1 MRKHCDRH
9 LTAYRGKL
17 NRGSSLGGLPAREKM
32 ERQTR
37 QRTRR
42 IGREYARERLHCV
55 RHTRFRFVVRTGAIR
70 SLVITTVDGANLHR
84 SRNMTKI
91 TVYHFEVWDSVNDQ
105 MVRSK
110 RMGTPD
116 AIKNTAHGREVG
128 QGMDVDVADVGTE
141 IPGFTVRNYRP
152 PGSQ

>member
-1 MRKHCDRH
+1 
-9 LTAYRGKL
+9 
-17 NRGSSLGGLPAREKM
+17 
-32 ERQTR
+32 
-37 QRTRR
+37 
-42 IGREYARERLHCV
+42 
-55 RHTRFRFVVRTGAIR
+55 
-70 SLVITTVDGANLHR
+70 
-84 SRNMTKI
+84 MTKI

-128 QGMDVDVADVGTE
+128 QGIDVDVADVGTE
-141 IPGFTVRNYRP
+141 IPGFTVMNYRP

>member
-1 MRKHCDRH
+1 
-9 LTAYRGKL
+9 L
-17 NRGSSLGGLPAREKM
+17 LGERF
-32 ERQTR
+32 RQTLNDLGDEV
-37 QRTRR
+37 
-42 IGREYARERLHCV
+42 IAR
-55 RHTRFRFVVRTGAIR
+55 
-70 SLVITTVDGANLHR
+70 ANGFLGV
-84 SRNMTKI
+84 M
-91 TVYHFEVWDSVNDQ
+91 

-128 QGMDVDVADVGTE
+128 QGIDVDVANVGTE